1 MARLPKSDGQEVVEI
16 YNGFTD
22 DIEKSILDCYYD
34 TFKQTESFVCDMVG
48 NNDVE
53 TCLNIAKWID
63 EHIEYVEDPIGKQWI
78 KTPARFVDD
87 GEGDCKSF
95 AIFINSCLA
104 NCGIE
109 NIFRFVAYKGNEHT
123 HVYSV
128 AIING
133 KEYPI
138 DITARKI
145 KGLPYF
151 SELKYKTKR
160 DMRGTT
166 ISRLSGIEAEES
178 TITMDT
184 DFYTGDGDYKKVN
197 EIYLLSEIDMLNE
210 YANIETDEAKLQ
222 NLYNKMDFLQAC
234 LKALNFAERIDLM
247 EIVGMLIAKYSN
259 DGVFDNDFSDMN
271 ERAKNLDNIVSS
283 LRSDFE
289 RLSSPASNEIVTFTD
304 EFRAINKDFLDWWNK
319 KIIARN
325 YVPED
330 ADISGIGA
338 IDKATL
344 IKTIAPT
351 LIYATQNYDM
361 DSAKAKLKQKRENKL
376 IQYISKTNPD
386 FDVDTI
392 KNIVESGVVA
402 TFNRSPLDVINI
414 LKQGNKKSKISG
426 IGLPTFDTSGNY
438 NLGVDASS
446 AFSTPSY
453 NVESIANTMMNKS
466 SASATL
472 TAGLNIPDFA
482 NSLKTMNTTAQT
494 TAVAEEK
501 KKLSWIDYMTGVTD
515 ALKSTADT
523 INSVLDHVTPLVKQT
538 ESQIANSTSFRGI
551 TPNTDDWTSSP
562 VVLAVGAGLL
572 GFGVYTLAKK
582 PKKKK

>member
-1 MARLPKSDGQEVVEI
+1 MAKLPKSDGQEVVEI
-16 YNGFTD
+16 YNGFTE

-53 TCLNIAKWID
+53 TCLNIARWID

-104 NCGIE
+104 NCGID
-109 NIFRFVAYKGNEHT
+109 NIFRFVSYKGNEHT

-166 ISRLSGIEAEES
+166 ISRLSGIEADES
-178 TITMDT
+178 TITMGA

-222 NLYNKMDFLQAC
+222 NLYNKMDFLQTC

-259 DGVFDNDFSDMN
+259 DGVFDNDFSDMD
-271 ERAKNLDNIVSS
+271 ERAKNLDDIISS
-283 LRSDFE
+283 LRRDFE
-289 RLSSPASNEIVTFTD
+289 KLSSPANNEIVTFTD
-304 EFRAINKDFLDWWNK
+304 EFKAINKDFLDWWNK

-438 NLGVDASS
+438 NLGVDTSS

-582 PKKKK
+582 PKKKR

>member
-16 YNGFTD
+16 YNGFTE

-34 TFKQTESFVCDMVG
+34 TFKQTENFVCDMVG

-53 TCLNIAKWID
+53 TCLNIARWID
-63 EHIEYVEDPIGKQWI
+63 NHIEYVEDPIGKQWI

-87 GEGDCKSF
+87 GRGDCKSF

-104 NCGIE
+104 NCGID
-109 NIFRFVAYKGNEHT
+109 NIFRFVSYKGNEHT

-178 TITMDT
+178 TITMGA

-222 NLYNKMDFLQAC
+222 NLYNKMDFLYAC

-259 DGVFDNDFSDMN
+259 DGVFDNDFSDMD
-271 ERAKNLDNIVSS
+271 ERAKNLDGIISS
-283 LRSDFE
+283 LRRDFE
-289 RLSSPASNEIVTFTD
+289 KLSSPANNEIVTFTD
-304 EFRAINKDFLDWWNK
+304 EFKAINKDFLDWWNK

-330 ADISGIGA
+330 SDISGIGA

-344 IKTIAPT
+344 IKAIAPT

-414 LKQGNKKSKISG
+414 LKQGNKKTKKISG
-426 IGLPTFDTSGNY
+426 IGEPNGTSVAAQQLNNITSMAEEAGVISMKSATAEQLVGGIKDTS
-438 NLGVDASS
+438 
-446 AFSTPSY
+446 P
-453 NVESIANTMMNKS
+453 
-466 SASATL
+466 AT
-472 TAGLNIPDFA
+472 TG
-482 NSLKTMNTTAQT
+482 Q
-494 TAVAEEK
+494 
-501 KKLSWIDYMTGVTD
+501 KLSWIDYMTGITD

-538 ESQIANSTSFRGI
+538 ENQIANSTSFRGI
-551 TPNTDDWTSSP
+551 TPNTDDWTSNS

-582 PKKKK
+582 PKKKR